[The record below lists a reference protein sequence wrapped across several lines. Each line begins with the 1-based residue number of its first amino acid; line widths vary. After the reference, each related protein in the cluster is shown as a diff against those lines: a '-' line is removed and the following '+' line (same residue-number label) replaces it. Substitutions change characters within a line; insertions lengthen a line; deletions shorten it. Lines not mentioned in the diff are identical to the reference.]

1 MSVSIGQIE
10 FFLVILVRVSA
21 FVYTAPFFNTS
32 NVPRRVKAGMS
43 LLLAFAINGSLT
55 YEQLQYSG
63 VVGFG
68 ILVMTEAIAGVC
80 MGFFANLANYI
91 LGFVGQ
97 RIDMDMGLSM
107 ATEYNVSLGG
117 DSTVTGSLYSYAVL
131 LILMVTNMH
140 LYIVQAIIES
150 FQLIPVGGVVINTEI
165 YKVMLLFLA
174 DYFVIGFRIVLPVF
188 AAILIVDT
196 ILGILAKAAPQMNM
210 FAVGLQLKIGVGL
223 FMLYFMVRMLPGVSE
238 LIFTEMF
245 DMLRYSVGYLGG
257 S

>member
-43 LLLAFAINGSLT
+43 ILLAFAINGSLT

-63 VVGFG
+63 VVGFA
-68 ILVMTEAIAGVC
+68 ILVMKEAVAGVC